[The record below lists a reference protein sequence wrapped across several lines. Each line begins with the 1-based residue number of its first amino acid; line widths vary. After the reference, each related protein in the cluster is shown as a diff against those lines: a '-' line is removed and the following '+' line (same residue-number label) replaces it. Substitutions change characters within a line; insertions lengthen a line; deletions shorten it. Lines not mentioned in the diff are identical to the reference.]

1 MRKLVIFPVGLLINS
16 GGKGIDREFAEF
28 IIANTGKHWFVA
40 VSNNPKPAWF
50 DKFFAGKAT
59 FQHCHPLN
67 GGSRQRGKVVQG
79 LLDANQQKL
88 NLQKSQVVIL
98 GYGELDVPMYANSQ
112 SVLIRCDWR
121 SDLHEK
127 IRPYGIPCPN
137 VAALPQILKLLNE
150 EHPWFFTHTDAV
162 CDTYCL
168 TNAATRVGSD
178 EELKALAAQLQ
189 SCLKAGNP
197 KKRQEFIVHLLSS
210 FYATEVFR
218 TVDVWSYYP
227 SSKSKNDG
235 SELISD
241 FVELARTTFKKRK
254 KDHPLFVRHSPTAAR
269 HASPQA
275 NREDPATQIRSIHL
289 HPDYDGGFL
298 RGKTVVV
305 LDDYTTTGVSFS
317 VAAAFLRKAG
327 AAKVLA
333 VAMGKFPRTSYI
345 QEIELATTPFGP
357 VQNYKVVRT
366 ISQMGAL
373 APEASEA
380 FKRKFV

>member
-1 MRKLVIFPVGLLINS
+1 MQKLVLFPLDLLLAPDGKTWDNDFIGQTKALVGS
-16 GGKGIDREFAEF
+16 HVFVSVSDRPAPS
-28 IIANTGKHWFVA
+28 WFKTNFPWLKYCNA
-40 VSNNPKPAWF
+40 PSF
-50 DKFFAGKAT
+50 G
-59 FQHCHPLN
+59 
-67 GGSRQRGKVVQG
+67 GGSRKSGKFVAG
-79 LLDANQQKL
+79 LLDLNKTL
-88 NLQKSQVVIL
+88 NLRKSQLVML
-98 GYGELDVPMYANSQ
+98 GYGEADVPMYANSQ

-121 SDLHEK
+121 SDLHPK
-127 IRPYGIPCPN
+127 IRPYGIPCPT
-137 VAALPQILKLLNE
+137 VSALPPILKLLNE
-150 EHPWFFTHTDAV
+150 EHPWFFTHTDNV

-210 FYATEVFR
+210 FYATDIFR
-218 TVDVWSYYP
+218 AADLWSYYP
-227 SSKSKNDG
+227 SSKSANDG
-235 SELISD
+235 TELICD
-241 FVELARTTFKKRK
+241 FVELARTTFNRRK
-254 KDHPLFVRHSPTAAR
+254 KEHPLFIRHTPTSARHS
-269 HASPQA
+269 SPQA
-275 NREDPATQIRSIHL
+275 KREDPASQIQSIHL
-289 HPDYDGGFL
+289 HPDYDGSL

-345 QEIELATTPFGP
+345 QEIELGSSPFAR
-357 VQNYKVVRT
+357 VQNYRITRT
-366 ISQMGAL
+366 TSQAGTH

-380 FKRKFV
+380 FKRKFS